1 MRQITEKSDDFKLH
15 IFFLDIFRIF
25 RNAILSKICFC
36 IIIKGGNLMK
46 LEKRNIV
53 VKNTVL
59 AYACKCSCACSCVYI
74 ASATSRSNDSYRE
87 YKAIST
93 NA

>member
-1 MRQITEKSDDFKLH
+1 
-15 IFFLDIFRIF
+15 
-25 RNAILSKICFC
+25 
-36 IIIKGGNLMK
+36 MK
-46 LEKRNIV
+46 LEKRNIL